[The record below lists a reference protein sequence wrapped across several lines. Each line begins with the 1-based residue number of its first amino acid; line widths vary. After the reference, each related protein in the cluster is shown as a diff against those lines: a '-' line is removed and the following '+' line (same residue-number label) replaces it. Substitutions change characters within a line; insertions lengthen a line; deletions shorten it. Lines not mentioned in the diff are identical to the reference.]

1 MNDIQEK
8 IEQYENIIDT
18 LNCLLCDTDNKEL
31 KQAVMMMMENFE
43 EDYGEDYKDWQDILI
58 EAANEEKEQT
68 EKDYWAVQF

>member
-8 IEQYENIIDT
+8 IEQYDNIIDT

-43 EDYGEDYKDWQDILI
+43 EDYGEDYKDWQDILM
-58 EAANEEKEQT
+58 EAENEEKEQT

>member
-43 EDYGEDYKDWQDILI
+43 EDYGEDYKDWQDILM
-58 EAANEEKEQT
+58 EAENEEKEQT

>member
-43 EDYGEDYKDWQDILI
+43 EDYGEDYKDWQDILM
-58 EAANEEKEQT
+58 EAENEEKEQT
-68 EKDYWAVQF
+68 EKEYWSDQF

>member
-8 IEQYENIIDT
+8 IEQYDNIIDT

-43 EDYGEDYKDWQDILI
+43 EDYGEDYKDWQDILM
-58 EAANEEKEQT
+58 EAENEEKEQT
-68 EKDYWAVQF
+68 EKDYWADQF